1 MLIAN
6 LNAYCQLLFCSRF
19 MLIANFN
26 AYCQLLFCS
35 RFMLIANFG
44 ETAQDLLPVSQMY
57 SDGEVVIDTTGSLA
71 PDSPVKFKAM
81 EPLPAAQ
88 ALVIKLPK

>member
-1 MLIAN
+1 MLI
-6 LNAYCQLLFCSRF
+6 FF
-19 MLIANFN
+19 
-26 AYCQLLFCS
+26 

-44 ETAQDLLPVSQMY
+44 VKEQDLLPVSRMY

-71 PDSPVKFKAM
+71 QDTPVKFKDM
-81 EPLPAAQ
+81 VPLPAAQ